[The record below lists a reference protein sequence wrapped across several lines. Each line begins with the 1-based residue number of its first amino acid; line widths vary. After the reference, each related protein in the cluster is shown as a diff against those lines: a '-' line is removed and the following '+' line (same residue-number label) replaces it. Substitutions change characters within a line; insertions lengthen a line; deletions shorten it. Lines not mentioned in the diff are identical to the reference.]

1 MEQDNNLIID
11 KFTDPYIFSNISIIN
26 FTFNLI
32 LAIILSLLISYT
44 YCKYGRNISNRK
56 EFSQNFT
63 ILAITTMFIITI
75 VKSSL
80 ALSLGLVGALS
91 IVRFRSAIKD
101 PEELT
106 YLFFTIGVGLG
117 LGANQLGITI
127 VATFLT
133 LIFIILRAK
142 LLKRTKDQFINLNIN
157 LPKEKNN
164 NIDNII
170 KTLSNYSSSLNLRRY
185 TQDDNYHELFI
196 NLNISSFNQVQL
208 MIDELSKVYPG
219 ITIDLIDK
227 NNLD

>member
-106 YLFFTIGVGLG
+106 YLFLTIGVGLG

-157 LPKEKNN
+157 LPKAKNH

>member
-106 YLFFTIGVGLG
+106 YLFLTIGVGLG

>member
-157 LPKEKNN
+157 LPKAKNH